1 MITRINYDDLPQIKG
16 PYVHATKHHGSL
28 YVSGLTALGTAA
40 QEHNVE
46 SQTLAILQQ
55 IDLILDQEK
64 RSRSDLV
71 KFTIFVKDISQLPLI
86 RPLLFD
92 FYGNHL
98 PACSLVEVSN
108 LIHPDLQIEIE
119 LIIALYDQ

>member
-1 MITRINYDDLPQIKG
+1 MVTRINYDNLPQIKG
-16 PYVHATKHHGSL
+16 PYVHATKHHNLL
-28 YVSGLTALGTAA
+28 YVSGLTAMGTEA
-40 QEHNVE
+40 QNHDVR

-55 IDLILDQEK
+55 IDSILDQEK
-64 RSRSDLV
+64 RHKSDLV

-92 FYGNHL
+92 FYDSNL

-119 LIIALYDQ
+119 SIIAL